1 MHEIGLSEPL
11 TRRHFAIGN
20 DKRMPVFASSL
31 APRGFS
37 TSSLAVMKTYP
48 HARDDGSIRHFEISN
63 SFWWSPGPMRRVLQ
77 SVAGVTNVRR
87 NWFNDDR
94 FSFTF
99 YGRTCVVNEPF
110 GDNGR
115 YWIGPTE
122 LEQLLDI
129 KPIHEAFRQFRFRYT
144 FDAEFKE

>member
-1 MHEIGLSEPL
+1 M
-11 TRRHFAIGN
+11 
-20 DKRMPVFASSL
+20 
-31 APRGFS
+31 
-37 TSSLAVMKTYP
+37 
-48 HARDDGSIRHFEISN
+48 
-63 SFWWSPGPMRRVLQ
+63 
-77 SVAGVTNVRR
+77 
-87 NWFNDDR
+87 
-94 FSFTF
+94 
-99 YGRTCVVNEPF
+99 NEPF